1 MKFRT
6 LVVAAMAITSVNAAG
21 SGGLLGCFGRICRSR
36 PNQKFEPKTDLICDP
51 IVYEFRALW
60 ITIYDFDYKFSQEM
74 TEFYNL
80 IAGKKDDLKIEKLRE
95 WIGSN
100 PKAIPKLKEIRT
112 VYIGLEKNYS
122 ELWERI
128 VQKGCQNER
137 FERISPLALKT
148 KGYFPQWYSRDG
160 VDIFDEA

>member
-1 MKFRT
+1 MVCEIACTAYKKQCNLNTVRTVGYHPNPDINPKQALVLKLMTALNLRT

-74 TEFYNL
+74 TEFHNL

-95 WIGSN
+95 WIGIE
-100 PKAIPKLKEIRT
+100 P
-112 VYIGLEKNYS
+112 
-122 ELWERI
+122 
-128 VQKGCQNER
+128 
-137 FERISPLALKT
+137 
-148 KGYFPQWYSRDG
+148 
-160 VDIFDEA
+160 